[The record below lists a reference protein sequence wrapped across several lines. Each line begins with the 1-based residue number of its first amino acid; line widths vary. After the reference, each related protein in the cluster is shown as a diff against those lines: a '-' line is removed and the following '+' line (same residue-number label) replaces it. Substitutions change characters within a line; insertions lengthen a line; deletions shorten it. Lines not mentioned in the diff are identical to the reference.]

1 MTHIAEKFARN
12 VAGCSPRFT
21 NLALMLWLQRKKVN
35 VSNQT
40 GSFGNSRTLFL
51 RWNDCWPPA
60 FYNSLHLVCKMRAG
74 RRRRGWALG
83 CSGRRGLLPQET
95 TGLGKKDSGSR
106 MWEDISLSRAV
117 LFCDFT
123 KTTACWS
130 RVLHRGTAQS
140 RCNMSQLWY
149 NKAASQLCLQ
159 PATSRSGA
167 LWSCKQRALWQKWGC
182 PSWNKMANL
191 QWPWPSCR
199 KMRRLVEKWFVE
211 SLVKTTQILKLIWLV
226 LAVDVFLT
234 RWETN

>member
-1 MTHIAEKFARN
+1 MTADLQPFIIPFIWFAKWGQAGEEEAGLLVAVVGGGCCLRKQRAWGRKTQE
-12 VAGCSPRFT
+12 AGCEKT
-21 NLALMLWLQRKKVN
+21 
-35 VSNQT
+35 
-40 GSFGNSRTLFL
+40 
-51 RWNDCWPPA
+51 
-60 FYNSLHLVCKMRAG
+60 
-74 RRRRGWALG
+74 
-83 CSGRRGLLPQET
+83 
-95 TGLGKKDSGSR
+95 
-106 MWEDISLSRAV
+106 ILSRAV

-167 LWSCKQRALWQKWGC
+167 LWSCKQRALWQKRGC
-182 PSWNKMANL
+182 PSWNKMADL

-199 KMRRLVEKWFVE
+199 KMGRLVEKWLVE

-226 LAVDVFLT
+226 LVVDVFLT